1 VIYFDTSYLVRL
13 YFEDLGFE
21 QVRQLAATDHV
32 CCAPHG
38 QAETVAAFHRKFRER
53 AILLKSYRALLA
65 QFEADNQAE
74 AIRWLPSG
82 PDALA
87 GIRQIYRDLPADV
100 YLRGADALHLAAAAA
115 HGLRVVYSNDT
126 RFLAAAKYFGL
137 KGANVILPS

>member
-1 VIYFDTSYLVRL
+1 MIYFDTSYLVRL
-13 YFEDLGFE
+13 YFEDPGFE
-21 QVRQLAATDHV
+21 QVRELAATDHV

-53 AILLKSYRALLA
+53 AIPLKSYRALLA
-65 QFEADNQAE
+65 QFEADDQAE

-82 PDALA
+82 PDTMAR
-87 GIRQIYRDLPADV
+87 IRQIFRDLPSDV

-115 HGLRVVYSNDT
+115 HGLRAVYSNDV

-137 KGANVILPS
+137 KAENVILPS

>member
-1 VIYFDTSYLVRL
+1 MIYFDTSYLVRL
-13 YFEDLGFE
+13 YFEDPGFE
-21 QVRQLAATDHV
+21 RVRELAATDHV

-38 QAETVAAFHRKFRER
+38 QAETIAAFHRKFRER
-53 AILLKSYRALLA
+53 AIPLKSYRALLA

-87 GIRQIYRDLPADV
+87 RIRKIYRDLPSDV

-115 HGLRVVYSNDT
+115 HGLRVVYSNDV
-126 RFLAAAKYFGL
+126 RFLAATKYFGL
-137 KGANVILPS
+137 KGENVIPPS

>member
-13 YFEDLGFE
+13 YFEDSGFE
-21 QVRQLAATDHV
+21 QVRELAATDHV

-38 QAETVAAFHRKFRER
+38 QAETIAAFHRKFRER
-53 AILLKSYRALLA
+53 AIPLKSYRALLA

-74 AIRWLPSG
+74 AFRWLPSG
-82 PDALA
+82 SDALA
-87 GIRQIYRDLPADV
+87 RIRQIYRDLPSDV

-137 KGANVILPS
+137 KGENVILPG